1 MGDLGKGI
9 GKMFGVIAKADPV
22 ANKVYS
28 NNKDSDLA
36 KFLYPA
42 AATSDRIKQGDSVG
56 EALGDPG
63 AFFTQTT
70 PEKNAAAAE
79 AEQERLNATPPT
91 LNTAANAARQQA
103 DRLRRRKGVLAN
115 IYGGGKS
122 SGASVGSKT
131 LLGS

>member
-9 GKMFGVIAKADPV
+9 GKMFGVIAKADPI

-28 NNKDSDLA
+28 NNKDSDLV

-42 AATSDRIKQGDSVG
+42 RATSDRIAQGDSLG
-56 EALGDPG
+56 ESLGDPG
-63 AFFTQTT
+63 AYFTQTT
-70 PEKNAAAAE
+70 PEKKAAAAE

-91 LNTAANAARQQA
+91 ITSASIAARQQA
-103 DRLRRRKGVLAN
+103 DRLKRRKGVLAN

-122 SGASVGSKT
+122 SSASVGTKT